1 MAAPIAIGTS
11 ATTFANGEFT
21 VPAGGS
27 VVMAITASADGG
39 PDSEAEYKIAR
50 KTDAGA
56 YTFLFTLTPSNQL
69 TMGLVVGG
77 NADTVYAA
85 ARVATGASSG
95 FEAE

>member
-27 VVMAITASADGG
+27 VVMAITSSSDGG
-39 PDSEAEYKIAR
+39 PDSSAEYKIAR

-56 YTFLFTLTPSNQL
+56 YTFLFTLTPANQL

-77 NADTVYAA
+77 SVDTVYSA
-85 ARVATGASSG
+85 ARVNTGASSG

>member
-1 MAAPIAIGTS
+1 MALPIAIGNT
-11 ATTFANGEFT
+11 ATAFADGEFT

-56 YTFLFTLTPSNQL
+56 YTFLFTLTPANQL

-77 NADTVYAA
+77 NASTVYAA